1 MEATPKEFK
10 KKLVFSD
17 LLCYNP
23 KMTVIVAVR
32 PLKRNVHDISYI
44 YIKEE
49 DSYDE
54 CTGRKF
60 RKEYGEAYH

>member
-32 PLKRNVHDISYI
+32 PLKG
-44 YIKEE
+44 KEE

>member
-1 MEATPKEFK
+1 MSRTERIQK
-10 KKLVFSD
+10 KASIFRFVMYMIF
-17 LLCYNP
+17 
-23 KMTVIVAVR
+23 
-32 PLKRNVHDISYI
+32 HI

>member
-44 YIKEE
+44 Y
-49 DSYDE
+49 
-54 CTGRKF
+54 
-60 RKEYGEAYH
+60 